1 MEPGEYGEVVISNL
15 VNRAMVLLN
24 YRLGDLVVLSK
35 RSCECGRTFP
45 WLESF
50 QGKAYEIIE
59 LPGGQVA
66 DPSLLWSIFKKRKEV
81 QGYQVVQRG
90 PWSFTAKVLPAEGTN
105 MKTLEKAV
113 RRELQ
118 SIFGDKAQVD
128 ILFVKGFPITAGRKF
143 RSVVSMKNIKDRE

>member
-24 YRLGDLVVLSK
+24 YRLGDLAVFSK

-50 QGKAYEIIE
+50 QGKTYELIE
-59 LPGGQVA
+59 LPDGQVV
-66 DPSLLWSIFKKRKEV
+66 DPGLLWSIFKKRKEV

-90 PWSFTAKVLPAEGTN
+90 LRSFVAKILPTKGTN
-105 MKTLEKAV
+105 VKILEKGL

-118 SIFGDKAQVD
+118 SIYGDTAQVD
-128 ILFVKGFPITAGRKF
+128 ILFVKAFPTTAGRKF
-143 RSVVSMKNIKDRE
+143 RPGVPLKKVEGQE